1 MRRKVLEGNCYI
13 PNKLIKSLSTVLP
26 SNSSTT
32 GENRYEARIEK
43 ETVIRIENDVLKRD
57 GYDSIQLKAAMIQA
71 SPGKLIFILEPTRA
85 EIMQRKFELNTK
97 LKVYHNGNIFLAD
110 EMTYSDK
117 PFHPILHT
125 SYLSPD
131 PTYQAPVTGFDWKM
145 ARHWKKPAWTP
156 EEYAE
161 HFANHPIAKVRD
173 SDGYLPMILDNGEK
187 AISVTAKPFDGVDL
201 NPWGSPSKYYIRSTR
216 PMYVLIETRSYFER
230 KYFAIEAGCVLRN
243 DFGELVCTEVQ
254 YPFFPYHPVLTVS
267 SSSCFFFSL
276 APFGTLIVTHSQV
289 TIKASKGF
297 LFSFHRPSF
306 LFRNSS
312 FRLSRPP
319 DHASSTSLSPRD
331 W

>member
-13 PNKLIKSLSTVLP
+13 PYKLIKSLSTVLP

-57 GYDSIQLKAAMIQA
+57 GYDSIQLKAAVIQA

-97 LKVYHNGNIFLAD
+97 LKVYHNRNIFLAD

-161 HFANHPIAKVRD
+161 HFANPPIAKVRD
-173 SDGYLPMILDNGEK
+173 RDGYLPMILDNGEK